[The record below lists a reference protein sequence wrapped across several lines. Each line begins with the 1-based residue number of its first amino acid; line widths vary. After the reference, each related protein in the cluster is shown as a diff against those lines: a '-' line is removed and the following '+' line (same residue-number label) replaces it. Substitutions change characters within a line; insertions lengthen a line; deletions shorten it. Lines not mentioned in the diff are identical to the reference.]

1 MEPEE
6 QPRRYKPAVLK
17 RIATLAL
24 SSFLLVE
31 PILAPNAFGADGK
44 VFKKQTSNSIKVDG
58 MGDKMGALKTKI
70 DVKEQARMDIY
81 GLLNAT
87 EPGKKVEVF
96 NRINDLRETKKD
108 QNYIKA
114 YSAEWSKLSKAN
126 QNNFSK
132 NWRDA
137 AELVKED
144 SSKSL
149 VEALKRKMPN
159 TRSIEFYVSGS
170 GTEETAA
177 YDALVKIERNDGKT
191 KWLGIKGS
199 RTGEYGYSYEFYG
212 ERTQK
217 DKEIKEWEVWG
228 KDFVAVLSN
237 WDGARGRFAQFRQS
251 LIETNSSTYFFVS
264 GETGIGS
271 YVNIK
276 QEPDGSTTLNLQGS
290 PSSFNALW
298 QKVVNDKEFYKYTGT
313 WQAISNIGLINNI
326 NSVTDLSA
334 KQMMLANGDLKVQM
348 TIDGKKATEIY
359 KGGTIKVKDHF
370 IAISSPFIEKTPD
383 MERPE
388 MYVLI
393 YKMDKKGNFIGS
405 EKIEIANEETLSIG
419 DSAFNLKVTP
429 SKNSMSQV
437 VNLLKSETY
446 VLHIEG
452 MAIPL
457 TPSVNNSYIYHSKD
471 GDYKVTLNS
480 IKPIE
485 PILSSKLNLQ
495 GDLTILNMRTN
506 ETKSAILDLRNENRI
521 KIGETALR
529 IKLDPP
535 DNMTITNS
543 AEYVSARYN
552 LDTTRMTNR
561 EGDIYYLNTLA
572 YNGTMRSKIFG
583 DQEIQ
588 MGGKLITLSTGPFE
602 EKQKELEAKK
612 SLTTKEQEKRR
623 EELARTQALGTALGI
638 KAENIVGL
646 SFNANN
652 STGQGI
658 WGVVYNPT
666 PLIESGVTSSGDALS
681 QLTVKTKKVG
691 WDSLALT
698 GMTAYEQ
705 KQLAKEDEKIEN
717 LKDVTGLGLWL
728 AFDTYALHGEGKVT
742 TEAVEELVTRNVD
755 VKTKG
760 TRKEA
765 IFSSFDPNREG
776 FQILSLRYNK
786 EQKAGS
792 ASGTTVDIL
801 RSDYSTSAGYRKDL
815 EHKWINAMYGKLDL
829 QGYRSANEYIMS
841 SSGMTTEQLAESV
854 FDRWNPVFGMSTTM
868 GAYEIGIKG
877 ATTEEY
883 NRIKSQSASTVNWTE
898 TKEKGYNLIVKG
910 FPILN
915 ALGADWEID
924 ASYDQTKRD
933 SITTRND
940 ILNSV
945 SAGKDQII
953 ELQPIA
959 KIGPDSYAYLKINT
973 QLSETMTK
981 TGTSKTEITTRRK
994 EIRPGYKNA
1003 WMELNTFYITNEEET
1018 ATNIINSLSKTRQKQ
1033 KQLGLTL
1040 FGKASEEVGFNLS
1053 YSKTIDSS
1061 GTSWLINGGL
1071 SVKLGPGKKE
1081 KK

>member
-1 MEPEE
+1 MECNE
-6 QPRRYKPAVLK
+6 QPRRYKRALLK
-17 RIATLAL
+17 RIATLSL

-31 PILAPNAFGADGK
+31 PLLVPNAFGGTDGK

-58 MGDKMGALKTKI
+58 MGDKMGALKTRI
-70 DVKEQARMDIY
+70 DVKEQARVDIY

-87 EPGKKVEVF
+87 EPAKKVEVF
-96 NRINDLRETKKD
+96 NRINDLRENKKD
-108 QNYIKA
+108 QSYAKA
-114 YSAEWSKLSKAN
+114 YSAEWSKLSKEN
-126 QNNFSK
+126 QRNFSK
-132 NWRDA
+132 NWREA
-137 AELVKED
+137 AELVKDET
-144 SSKSL
+144 SKSL
-149 VEALKRKMPN
+149 VDALKKKMPN

-217 DKEIKEWEVWG
+217 ENETKEWEVWG
-228 KDFVAVLSN
+228 KDFIAVLSN
-237 WDGARGRFAQFRQS
+237 WDGASGRFAQFRRS

-271 YVNIK
+271 FVDIK
-276 QEPDGSTTLNLQGS
+276 NEPDGSTTLNVQGS

-313 WQAISNIGLINNI
+313 WQAISNIGLLNNI

-348 TIDGKKATEIY
+348 SVDGKKNTEMY
-359 KGGTIKVKDHF
+359 RGGTIKVKDHS
-370 IAISSPFIEKTPD
+370 IAISSPLIEKTPD
-383 MERPE
+383 MEKPE
-388 MYVLI
+388 MYVLV
-393 YKMDKKGNFIGS
+393 YKRDKKGNYIGS
-405 EKIEIANEETLSIG
+405 EKIEIASEETLTVG
-419 DSAFNLKVTP
+419 DVAFNLKVTP
-429 SKNSMSQV
+429 SKSSMSQV
-437 VNLLKSETY
+437 MGLLKNETY

-452 MAIPL
+452 IAIPL

-471 GDYKVTLNS
+471 GDYKVALNA

-495 GDLTILNMRTN
+495 GEITILNMRTN
-506 ETKSAILDLRNENRI
+506 ETKSAILDLKTESKVR
-521 KIGETALR
+521 IGESSLR
-529 IKLDPP
+529 IQLDAP

-552 LDTTRMTNR
+552 LDTTRMTNK
-561 EGDIYYLNTLA
+561 EGDVYYVNTLA
-572 YNGTMRSKIFG
+572 YNGTMRSKIFEG
-583 DQEIQ
+583 EEIQ

-612 SLTTKEQEKRR
+612 SLTTKEQELRN
-623 EELARTQALGTALGI
+623 EALARYQSLGTALGI
-638 KAENIVGL
+638 KTENIVGL

-652 STGQGI
+652 ASGQGI

-728 AFDTYALHGEGKVT
+728 AFDTFALHGEGKVT

-755 VKTKG
+755 VRTKG
-760 TRKEA
+760 ARKEA
-765 IFSSFDPNREG
+765 IFSAFDQNREG

-786 EQKAGS
+786 EQKAGK
-792 ASGTTVDIL
+792 AGGTTVDIL
-801 RSDYSTSAGYRKDL
+801 RSDYTTSAGYRKNL
-815 EHKWINAMYGKLDL
+815 EHDWINSMYGKLDL
-829 QGYRSANEYIMS
+829 QGYKSANEYLMT

-854 FDRWNPVFGMSTTM
+854 FDQWNPVLGVSTTK
-868 GAYEIGIKG
+868 GAYEVSVKG

-898 TKEKGYNLIVKG
+898 TKEKGYKLIASGIPLFSGKLEV
-910 FPILN
+910 
-915 ALGADWEID
+915 D
-924 ASYDQTKRD
+924 ASYDRTKRD

-940 ILNSV
+940 IMNSV
-945 SAGKDQII
+945 STGKYQIV
-953 ELQPIA
+953 ELQPVA
-959 KIGPDSYAYLKINT
+959 KIGPGAYVYLKINT
-973 QLSETMTK
+973 QLSETMTR
-981 TGTSKTEITTRRK
+981 TSTSKTEIKSRRK
-994 EIRPGYKNA
+994 EIRPGYRNA
-1003 WMELNTFYITNEEET
+1003 WMELNTFYITNEDET
-1018 ATNIINSLSKTRQKQ
+1018 ASSIISSLSKTRQKQ
-1033 KQLGLTL
+1033 KQLGLNL
-1040 FGKASEEVGFNLS
+1040 FGKASEDVSFNLS
-1053 YSKTIDSS
+1053 YSKTVDSS

-1071 SVKLGPGKKE
+1071 SVKLGPGQKE